1 MKTEKDPQ
9 PKKANMATK
18 EKVVGRINWE
28 LEININTL
36 LDVKYI
42 TSKDLKCSTGNSA
55 QYSVM
60 T

>member
-1 MKTEKDPQ
+1 
-9 PKKANMATK
+9 MATK
-18 EKVVGRINWE
+18 EKVMGRINWE